1 MSLRHPALVLLLAC
15 ISLPALSAERPEV
28 IALNQRLSSL
38 QADPSLSEL
47 AAYER
52 LQAQQ
57 AVAVL
62 AKARGKQRDKALFV
76 ADRRVEIAETAAR
89 AESAR
94 RDADRLE
101 RTRSELLVE
110 ASRRDAARARQET
123 ERLRIQA
130 QIQAEEA
137 ENLRLA
143 AEAESIA
150 RQEAEDTLTNVAGEQ
165 SARLSSARLKEAKL
179 ARQEAEDTLTNV
191 AGEQS
196 ARLSSAR
203 LKEAKLARQEAEL
216 VSGAKLPA
224 SKFETRGE
232 VFTLGGAAFAPGL
245 AKPSAEG
252 NASIAALAA
261 YLQAMPKAK
270 ARIEGYGD
278 AQTPGQRRADAVRD
292 ALVAAGVPKSRLQA
306 AAGKGNGTRT
316 RAAEVVV
323 ALP

>member
-1 MSLRHPALVLLLAC
+1 MNLRHSALAVMLAC
-15 ISLPALSAERPEV
+15 VALPALSAERPEV

-57 AVAVL
+57 AIAVL
-62 AKARGKQRDKALFV
+62 AKARGKQRDSALFV

-89 AESAR
+89 AEAAR

-101 RTRSELLVE
+101 RTRSDLLVE
-110 ASRRDAARARQET
+110 ASRREAARARQEA

-137 ENLRLA
+137 EQLRLA
-143 AEAESIA
+143 AEAES
-150 RQEAEDTLTNVAGEQ
+150 V
-165 SARLSSARLKEAKL
+165 

-306 AAGKGNGTRT
+306 AAGKGNGTRS